1 MAAADVYL
9 GYSNRI
15 RSHLDVGSQAKSR
28 GNSSAYELALHDA
41 SRDAIE
47 ALSMLVEDTTFW
59 GGVTSFAGARSNSDV
74 ARTITLYLPSL
85 LRQLGMKFPPPPS
98 PEDLADELRKHLKSV
113 AKGNTPSVQ
122 VARERLVELRG
133 RIRGLSDSREVVAPA
148 QRQGLWDL
156 LNRAAIITTL
166 ATAAAALNSSSPPP
180 HGHGSIVVPLEQG
193 GSVSICTVFPNFA
206 RFPPLKE
213 MQEGISSEVL
223 WFSV

>member
-1 MAAADVYL
+1 
-9 GYSNRI
+9 
-15 RSHLDVGSQAKSR
+15 
-28 GNSSAYELALHDA
+28 
-41 SRDAIE
+41 
-47 ALSMLVEDTTFW
+47 MLVEDTTFW

-166 ATAAAALNSSSPPP
+166 ATAAAALNSSSPPRM
-180 HGHGSIVVPLEQG
+180 GMAPLLSPLSKEAA
-193 GSVSICTVFPNFA
+193 FPFA
-206 RFPPLKE
+206 RCFQTLQGFHP
-213 MQEGISSEVL
+213 
-223 WFSV
+223 